1 MPVLLKRAREAASPK
16 DGARVLVDRK
26 RPRGYAKAAAKGTEE
41 LATKAAAKD
50 AAKDALKL
58 HAWLPGLG
66 PSDELQRWFNERP
79 RQWPIFR
86 RRYLAELC
94 TDEAEDSL
102 SELHAIAA
110 TEKTVTLLTSARDQ
124 QHSHA
129 AILRD
134 LLDGVK
140 KPPSTSGPTRAA
152 SSGRIRARRPR

>member
-1 MPVLLKRAREAASPK
+1 MSILLKRAREAALPE
-16 DGARVLVDRK
+16 DGARVLVDRR
-26 RPRGYAKAAAKGTEE
+26 RPRGFAKDGAEGT
-41 LATKAAAKD
+41 ANGVAKD
-50 AAKDALKL
+50 AAKEASKETLEL
-58 HAWLPGLG
+58 HTWLPGLG
-66 PSDELQRWFNERP
+66 PSDELRRWFNERP

-94 TDEAEDSL
+94 TAEAEDAL

-110 TEKTVTLLTSARDQ
+110 TEHTVTLLTSAKDQ
-124 QHSHA
+124 EHSHA

-152 SSGRIRARRPR
+152 SGGRVRARRPR